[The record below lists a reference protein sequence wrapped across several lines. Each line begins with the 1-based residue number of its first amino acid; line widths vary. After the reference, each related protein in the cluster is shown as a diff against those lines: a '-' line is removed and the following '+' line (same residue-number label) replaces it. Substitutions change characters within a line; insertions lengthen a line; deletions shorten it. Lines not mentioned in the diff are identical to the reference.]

1 MDGNLSAVV
10 HTAKQLA
17 LLAEAL
23 ERRSETAVSTQRSAA
38 FALTRS
44 AAEAKEA
51 VDTLTFTAHRD
62 VESATRGAVE
72 DILGRGLSAFHHQVV
87 LSSEKVADSSGLIY
101 AAGEMVRSVMVRQI
115 KLAYLAVAGAIA
127 LVVLGGGALIWVE
140 LSAYKDA
147 RARSAAAKI
156 NAEVVEAYSRVG
168 MTSCGGHPCVKL
180 DRKAKRWG
188 DKGQY
193 VLIDVPGGGR

>member
-38 FALTRS
+38 FALTR
-44 AAEAKEA
+44 AASEAKEA
-51 VDTLTFTAHRD
+51 VDTLTLTASRD
-62 VESATRGAVE
+62 VEKATSAAVE
-72 DILGRGLSAFHHQVV
+72 DVLGRGLSAFHRQVV
-87 LSSEKVADSSGLIY
+87 ISSEQVEASSGLIY
-101 AAGEMVRSVMVRQI
+101 ASGQMVRSVMVRQI

-127 LVVLGGGALIWVE
+127 LVAVGGGALIWAE
-140 LSAYKDA
+140 IAAYKDA
-147 RARSAAAKI
+147 RARSAAAQI

-193 VLIDVPGGGR
+193 VLVDLADGRR

>member
-1 MDGNLSAVV
+1 MDGNLSAAV

-23 ERRSETAVSTQRSAA
+23 ERRSETAVSTHRSAA
-38 FALTRS
+38 FALTRA

-51 VDTLTFTAHRD
+51 VDTLTLTASQEVERVTSAAVQD
-62 VESATRGAVE
+62 V
-72 DILGRGLSAFHHQVV
+72 IGRGLNAFHHQVV
-87 LSSEKVADSSGLIY
+87 LSSEQVEASSGLIH
-101 AAGEMVRSVMVRQI
+101 AAGQMVRSTMVRQI

-127 LVVLGGGALIWVE
+127 LVAMGGGALIWVE
-140 LSAYKDA
+140 IAAYKDA
-147 RARSAAAKI
+147 RARSAAAQI
-156 NAEVVEAYSRVG
+156 DAEVVEAYSRAG

-188 DKGQY
+188 DSGQY
-193 VLIDVPGGGR
+193 VLVDLADGRR

>member
-23 ERRSETAVSTQRSAA
+23 ERRSESAVSTQRSAA
-38 FALTRS
+38 FALTRA

-51 VDTLTFTAHRD
+51 VDTLTLTASRD
-62 VESATRGAVE
+62 VEKATSAAVE
-72 DILGRGLSAFHHQVV
+72 DVLGRGLSAFHRQVV
-87 LSSEKVADSSGLIY
+87 LSSEQVEASSGLVY
-101 AAGEMVRSVMVRQI
+101 AAGQMVRSVMVRQI

-127 LVVLGGGALIWVE
+127 LVTVGGGALIWAE
-140 LSAYKDA
+140 ITAYKDA
-147 RARSAAAKI
+147 RERSAAAQI
-156 NAEVVEAYSRVG
+156 NAEVVEAYSRAG

-193 VLIDVPGGGR
+193 VLIELAGGRR